1 MLNKKAVLLST
12 GLGIGLVGFSE
23 LASAD
28 EVYTIQQG
36 DTVSSIANKF
46 NTTIDEIEKKNH
58 FEDVNM
64 IYVGEQL
71 TIPTS
76 TVQYKESTPVQVQN
90 VSVQT
95 QFVAQQQTVK
105 PTQSTQVQ
113 QQTESV
119 TQTPNSNGG
128 SVKERFLAAGGTES
142 MWNTIVMPESG
153 GNPNAVSPNGYSGL
167 GQTKE
172 SWGYGSVESQ
182 TQGMLSYAKNR
193 YGSVEGAVAFRQANG
208 WW

>member
-12 GLGIGLVGFSE
+12 GLGISLVGFGG

-76 TVQYKESTPVQVQN
+76 TVQYKESVPVKAQSAPMQQETTVQKPVQKTEPKQQMAQTPVGELN
-90 VSVQT
+90 ESEAAAKEWI
-95 QFVAQQQTVK
+95 AQ
-105 PTQSTQVQ
+105 
-113 QQTESV
+113 
-119 TQTPNSNGG
+119 
-128 SVKERFLAAGGTES
+128 R
-142 MWNTIVMPESG
+142 ESG
-153 GNPNAVSPNGYSGL
+153 GSYSARNNRYIGRYQLDASYLNGDYSPAN
-167 GQTKE
+167 QERTVTKYVNE
-172 SWGYGSVESQ
+172 
-182 TQGMLSYAKNR
+182 R
-193 YGSVEGAVAFRQANG
+193 YGSWTAAKAFWIANG
-208 WW
+208 YY

>member
-12 GLGIGLVGFSE
+12 GLGIGLVGFSG

-71 TIPTS
+71 TIPTL
-76 TVQYKESTPVQVQN
+76 TVQYKESTPVQVQS
-90 VSVQT
+90 VSVQQET
-95 QFVAQQQTVK
+95 T
-105 PTQSTQVQ
+105 VQ
-113 QQTESV
+113 QPVQKAEPKQQVAS
-119 TQTPNSNGG
+119 SGG
-128 SVKERFLAAGGTES
+128 SVNAYRERRKQIES
-142 MWNTIVMPESG
+142 NGNYATNTG
-153 GNPNAVSPNGYSGL
+153 NGYWGAYQFAPATVRGIEAETGMKWDWSPKTQDAFADYYA
-167 GQTKE
+167 QTK
-172 SWGYGSVESQ
+172 Y
-182 TQGMLSYAKNR
+182 
-193 YGSVEGAVAFRQANG
+193 NG
-208 WW
+208 WQNVPTTGGW

>member
-12 GLGIGLVGFSE
+12 GLGIGLVGFSG

-90 VSVQT
+90 VSVQQET
-95 QFVAQQQTVK
+95 T
-105 PTQSTQVQ
+105 VQ
-113 QQTESV
+113 QPVQKTEPKQQVAS
-119 TQTPNSNGG
+119 SGG
-128 SVKERFLAAGGTES
+128 SVKERFLTAGGTEA

-172 SWGYGSVESQ
+172 SWGYGSVENQ
-182 TQGMLSYAKNR
+182 TRGMLSYAKSR

>member
-12 GLGIGLVGFSE
+12 GLGIGLVGFSG

-71 TIPTS
+71 TIPTL
-76 TVQYKESTPVQVQN
+76 TVQYKESTPVQVQS
-90 VSVQT
+90 VSVQQET
-95 QFVAQQQTVK
+95 TVQQPVQKTEPKQQVAQTPVGEL
-105 PTQSTQVQ
+105 
-113 QQTESV
+113 TESEAAA
-119 TQTPNSNGG
+119 
-128 SVKERFLAAGGTES
+128 KEWIAQR
-142 MWNTIVMPESG
+142 ESG
-153 GNPNAVSPNGYSGL
+153 GSYS
-167 GQTKE
+167 
-172 SWGYGSVESQ
+172 
-182 TQGMLSYAKNR
+182 ARNNR
-193 YGSVEGAVAFRQANG
+193 YIGRYQLDASYLNGDYSPANQERTVSKYIAERYQGSWVKAKAFWQANG
-208 WW
+208 WY

>member
-12 GLGIGLVGFSE
+12 GLGIGLVGFGG

-71 TIPTS
+71 TIPTL
-76 TVQYKESTPVQVQN
+76 TVQYKESIPVQVQN
-90 VSVQT
+90 VSVQQET
-95 QFVAQQQTVK
+95 TVQQPVQKAHPVAQKQQVA
-105 PTQSTQVQ
+105 
-113 QQTESV
+113 
-119 TQTPNSNGG
+119 QTPSSNGG